1 MLPFD
6 YVQAEKHSQGGD
18 SMTDPRITKL
28 ARTLVQYST
37 DIQPKDRV
45 AIVGEPP
52 AAPLIREV
60 YREVLRAGGHPHLLL
75 KFEGMEYLLFTEA
88 SDDQLNYISPFER
101 LMREEFEAMISVR
114 SQSNTRA
121 LSNVDPTRQQIY
133 AKARTDLYS
142 TYTARSAAGEFKW
155 VGTMFPTQAYAQD
168 AEMSLAEFED
178 YVYSTTYADSEDP
191 IAMWRKIHDEQ
202 QRLVDWLAG
211 KKHVEVRGHDVDL
224 TLSIEGRVFVN
235 SDGKRNMPSG
245 EIFTSPVEESANG
258 WVRFSYPA
266 VLRGREVEGIELHF
280 EDGKVVEA
288 SAKKNQDFL
297 LSMLDTDPGARYLGE
312 FAVGTNKK
320 INRFIKNILFDEK
333 IGGTIHMAVGYGFP
347 EAGSVNKS
355 AIHWDMICDMR
366 DGGQISVDGELFYES
381 GEFKI

>member
-1 MLPFD
+1 
-6 YVQAEKHSQGGD
+6 
-18 SMTDPRITKL
+18 MTDPRITNL
-28 ARTLVQYST
+28 AQTLVQYST
-37 DIQPKDRV
+37 TIQPRDRV

-75 KFEGMEYLLFTEA
+75 KFEGMEYLLFSEA

-101 LMREEFEAMISVR
+101 LMLEDFEAMISVR

-142 TYTARSAAGEFKW
+142 TYTARSAAREFKW

-178 YVYSTTYADSEDP
+178 YVYSTTYADTKDP
-191 IAMWRKIHDEQ
+191 IAEWQKIHDEQ

-211 KKHVEVRGHDVDL
+211 KKQVEVRGPEVDL
-224 TLSIEGRVFVN
+224 TLSIEGRAFIN

-258 WVRFSYPA
+258 WVRFTYPA

-280 EDGKVVEA
+280 EDGKVVKA

-312 FAVGTNKK
+312 FAVGTNKM

-347 EAGSVNKS
+347 EAGSLNKS

-366 DGGQISVDGELFYES
+366 DGGQISVDGKLFYDS

>member
-1 MLPFD
+1 
-6 YVQAEKHSQGGD
+6 
-18 SMTDPRITKL
+18 MTDPRTTNL
-28 ARTLVQYST
+28 ARILVQYST
-37 DIQPKDRV
+37 KIQPKDRV
-45 AIVGEPP
+45 AIVGELP
-52 AAPLIREV
+52 ATPLIREI
-60 YREVLRAGGHPHLLL
+60 YREVLRAGGYPHLLL

-101 LMREEFEAMISVR
+101 LMLEEFEALISMR
-114 SQSNTRA
+114 SQSNTRD
-121 LSNVDPTRQQIY
+121 LSNVDPARQQLY
-133 AKARTDLYS
+133 AKARTDLQS
-142 TYTARSAAGEFKW
+142 IYTARSAAGEYKW

-168 AEMSLAEFED
+168 AEMSLTEFED

-191 IAMWRKIHDEQ
+191 IAMWQKIHDEQ
-202 QRLVDWLAG
+202 QLLVDWLVG
-211 KKHVEVRGHDVDL
+211 KKQVEVRGPEIDL
-224 TLSIEGRVFVN
+224 TLSIEDRAFVN

-245 EIFTSPVEESANG
+245 EVFTGPVEESVNG
-258 WVRFSYPA
+258 WVRFTYPA

-280 EDGKVVEA
+280 ENGKVVKA
-288 SAKKNQDFL
+288 SAKKNQDYL

-312 FAVGTNKK
+312 FAIGTNKK

-347 EAGSVNKS
+347 ETGSVNKS

-366 DGGQISVDGELFYES
+366 DGGQIFVDGELFYES